1 MVSTRNH
8 PSNFPPP
15 DLSPS
20 KAAATH
26 PMSSSTGPWA
36 HKPTVLT
43 VLWLIVSLPL
53 VIWDS
58 IYVLGRPHTMPGGK
72 WHEPVYTPYA
82 LYATVDYMYG
92 WPAYESG
99 NGFTMAQC
107 SLNVLETICYLAYL
121 YIFWE
126 HGEGQW
132 TYVRGQQRSIGGGWG
147 GLACLSAFSVSLLT
161 FSKTVLYGTWNPFSK
176 IYRASLIFTS
186 YASLERTL
194 LQLPLY
200 WAQQRL
206 PSILLV
212 DPAQVSQI
220 STS

>member
-132 TYVRGQQRSIGGGWG
+132 TGLWIVLPAYMVYAFGTDILQGLSIAGGDQSTKP
-147 GLACLSAFSVSLLT
+147 AK
-161 FSKTVLYGTWNPFSK
+161 FSKPRPIYFSK
-176 IYRASLIFTS
+176 DTPPTKD
-186 YASLERTL
+186 E
-194 LQLPLY
+194 
-200 WAQQRL
+200 
-206 PSILLV
+206 
-212 DPAQVSQI
+212 
-220 STS
+220 